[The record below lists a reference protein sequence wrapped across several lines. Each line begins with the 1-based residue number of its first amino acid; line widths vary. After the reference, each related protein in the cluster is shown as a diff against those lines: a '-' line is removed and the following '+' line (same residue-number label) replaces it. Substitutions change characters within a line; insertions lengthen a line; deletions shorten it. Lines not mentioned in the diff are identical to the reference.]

1 MSIYFDNAATTKV
14 SDKVANIV
22 EKVMKDDFGNPS
34 SLHMAGFDA
43 EKYIKEAKAEIAKI
57 LKADDK
63 EIFFTSGGTESNNL
77 ALIGAADANKRA
89 GNKVLVSAIEHPSVK
104 TTAKHL
110 EDLGFDVIYL
120 PVDEE
125 GVVKMDAL
133 KDAMDDDTILVS
145 VMHVNNEIGSIQPID
160 EIGEYIKSV
169 NPKVVY
175 HVDAI
180 QSFGKLDV
188 KPKNA
193 KVDLLSVSGHKIH
206 GPKGIGFL
214 YIKNGTKINP
224 IIFGGGQQEAMR
236 SGTENVPGIAGLGAA
251 AKDAYDNLDEN
262 AKKLTELKDY
272 LIDKLSEMDGVQV
285 NSKKGTDGAPHIV
298 SASFKDVGSEVLLH
312 ALEDKGI
319 FVSAGSACSS
329 NKPAISYVLQAIN
342 LDEDLLKSTIRFSFN
357 ADNTKEEIDETVEA
371 LNELLPILKKY
382 VRK

>member
-1 MSIYFDNAATTKV
+1 MTIYFDNAATTKA
-14 SDKVANIV
+14 SDNVVNIV
-22 EKVMKDDFGNPS
+22 EKVMKEDYGNPS

-43 EKYIKEAKAEIAKI
+43 EKYIKDAKSEIAKI
-57 LKADDK
+57 LKADEK

-77 ALIGAADANKRA
+77 ALIGAVDANKRA
-89 GNKVLVSAIEHPSVK
+89 GNKILVSSIEHPSVK

-110 EDLGFDVIYL
+110 EDEGFDVVYL
-120 PVDEE
+120 PVDED
-125 GVVKMDAL
+125 GVVKLDAL
-133 KDAMDDDTILVS
+133 EKEMTDDVILVS
-145 VMHVNNEIGSIQPID
+145 VMHVNNEIGSIQPVE
-160 EIGEYIKSV
+160 EIGKIIKDV
-169 NPKVVY
+169 NPSVVY

-188 KPKNA
+188 KPKTA
-193 KVDLLSVSGHKIH
+193 KIDLLSVSGHKIH

-236 SGTENVPGIAGLGAA
+236 SGTENVPGIAGLGVA
-251 AKDAYDNLDEN
+251 AKDCYDNLEEN

-272 LIDKLSEMDGVQV
+272 LIDKLEEMDGVQI

-298 SASFKDVGSEVLLH
+298 SVSFKNVGSEVLLH

-319 FVSAGSACSS
+319 YVSAGSACSS

-357 ADNTKEEIDETVEA
+357 TENTKEEIDETVKA
-371 LNELLPILKKY
+371 LEELLPVLSKY

>member
-1 MSIYFDNAATTKV
+1 MTIYFDNAATTKA
-14 SDKVANIV
+14 SDNVVNIV
-22 EKVMKDDFGNPS
+22 EKVMKEDYGNPS

-43 EKYIKEAKAEIAKI
+43 EKYIKEAKATIAGI
-57 LKADDK
+57 LKADEK

-89 GNKVLVSAIEHPSVK
+89 GNKILVSSIEHPSVK

-110 EDLGFDVIYL
+110 EDEGFDVVYL
-120 PVDEE
+120 PVNKD
-125 GVVKMDAL
+125 GVLDLDTLEKEMT
-133 KDAMDDDTILVS
+133 KDVILVS
-145 VMHVNNEIGSIQPID
+145 VMHVNNEIGSIQPIE
-160 EIGEYIKSV
+160 EIGKLIKDI
-169 NPKVVY
+169 NPSVVY

-180 QSFGKLDV
+180 QSFGKLDI
-188 KPKNA
+188 KPKAA
-193 KVDLLSVSGHKIH
+193 KIDLLSVSGHKIH

-236 SGTENVPGIAGLGAA
+236 SGTENVPGIAGLGVA
-251 AKDAYDNLDEN
+251 AKDCYDNLEEN
-262 AKKLTELKDY
+262 EKKLTELKDY
-272 LIDKLSEMDGVQV
+272 LIDELEKMDGVQV
-285 NSKKGTDGAPHIV
+285 NSKKGEQSAPHIV
-298 SASFKDVGSEVLLH
+298 SASFKNVGSEVLLH

-319 FVSAGSACSS
+319 YVSAGSACSS

-357 ADNTKEEIDETVEA
+357 TENTKEEIDETVKA
-371 LNELLPILKKY
+371 LEELLPVLSKY

>member
-1 MSIYFDNAATTKV
+1 MSIYFDNAATTKA
-14 SDKVANIV
+14 SDNVINIV
-22 EKVMKDDFGNPS
+22 EKVMKEDYGNPS

-43 EKYIKEAKAEIAKI
+43 EKYIKDAKSEIANI
-57 LKADDK
+57 LKADEK

-89 GNKVLVSAIEHPSVK
+89 GNKVLVSIIEHPSVK

-110 EDLGFDVIYL
+110 EDEGFEVVYL
-120 PVDEE
+120 PVDED
-125 GVVKMDAL
+125 GVVKMDVL
-133 KDAMDDDTILVS
+133 ENEMSEDVILVS
-145 VMHVNNEIGSIQPID
+145 IMHVNNEIGSIQPIE
-160 EIGEYIKSV
+160 EIGKLIKDV
-169 NPKVVY
+169 NPNVVY

-180 QSFGKLDV
+180 QSFGKIDV

-193 KVDLLSVSGHKIH
+193 KIDLLSVSGHKIH

-224 IIFGGGQQEAMR
+224 IIFGGGQQESMR
-236 SGTENVPGIAGLGAA
+236 SGTENVPGIAGLGVA
-251 AKDAYDNLDEN
+251 AKDSYVNLEEN

-272 LIDKLSEMDGVQV
+272 LIDNLNEMEGVQV
-285 NSKKGTDGAPHIV
+285 NSKKGEMGAPHIV
-298 SASFKDVGSEVLLH
+298 SASFKNVGSEVLLH

-319 FVSAGSACSS
+319 YVSAGSACSS

-342 LDEDLLKSTIRFSFN
+342 LDEDLLKSTIRFSFCPE
-357 ADNTKEEIDETVEA
+357 NTKEEIDETVEA
-371 LNELLPILKKY
+371 LKELLPVLSKY

>member
-14 SDKVANIV
+14 SDNVANIV
-22 EKVMKDDFGNPS
+22 EKVMKEDYGNPS

-43 EKYIKEAKAEIAKI
+43 EKYVKEAKQTIANI
-57 LKADDK
+57 LKTDEK
-63 EIFFTSGGTESNNL
+63 EILFTSGGTESNNL

-89 GNKVLVSAIEHPSVK
+89 GNKILVSSIEHPSVK

-110 EDLGFDVIYL
+110 EDEGFDVVYL
-120 PVDEE
+120 PVDES
-125 GVVKMDAL
+125 GVVKLDAL
-133 KDAMDDDTILVS
+133 EKEMTEDVILVS
-145 VMHVNNEIGSIQPID
+145 VMHVNNEIGSIQPIE
-160 EIGEYIKSV
+160 EIGKIIKDV
-169 NPKVVY
+169 NPSVIY

-188 KPKNA
+188 KPKTA
-193 KVDLLSVSGHKIH
+193 KIDLLSVSGHKIH

-214 YIKNGTKINP
+214 YVKNGTKINP

-236 SGTENVPGIAGLGAA
+236 SGTENVPGIAGLGVA
-251 AKDAYDNLDEN
+251 AKDCYDNLEEN

-272 LIDKLSEMDGVQV
+272 LIDELEKMDGVQV
-285 NSKKGTDGAPHIV
+285 NSKKGTEGAPHIV

-319 FVSAGSACSS
+319 YVSAGSACSS
-329 NKPAISYVLQAIN
+329 NKPAIRYVLQAIY

-357 ADNTKEEIDETVEA
+357 TDNTKDEIDETVKA
-371 LNELLPILKKY
+371 LNELLPVLSKY